1 MSQTLSEL
9 KRVPLF
15 RSDLQ
20 KYDLSRFSFSGRYGL
35 AGQALRLGIPGTEEL
50 HVAVLA
56 GVYHRDVAVEADLRI
71 IDVGKGETG
80 WGGYLIR
87 GYTVHTLGGYLIYL
101 RANGMVELLTLDQ
114 KRYDLGQVIDFR
126 PDEWTH
132 LGIEADETQLR
143 ISVRQRSNL
152 VQVDFPSAFWIGA
165 GHVALGVHDATVEFR
180 DITVDGEPTAVE
192 AAARQ

>member
-35 AGQALRLGIPGTEEL
+35 ADQALRLGVPGAEEL
-50 HVAVLA
+50 HVAVLG

-71 IDVGKGETG
+71 IDVGKEGTG

-87 GYTVHTLGGYLIYL
+87 GYTVHTLGGYLVYL

-114 KRYDLGQVIDFR
+114 KRYDLGQLADFR
-126 PDEWTH
+126 PDEWTR
-132 LGIEADETQLR
+132 LCIEADGTQLR
-143 ISVRQRSNL
+143 ISVRQRPNL

-165 GHVALGVHDATVEFR
+165 GHMALGVYDATVEFR
-180 DITVDGEPTAVE
+180 DLTVEGEPTTVS
-192 AAARQ
+192 AAERR

>member
-35 AGQALRLGIPGTEEL
+35 ADQALRLGVPGTEEL
-50 HVAVLA
+50 HVAVLG
-56 GVYHRDVAVEADLRI
+56 GVYHRDVVVEVDLRI
-71 IDVGKGETG
+71 IDVGKEETG
-80 WGGYLIR
+80 WGGCLIR
-87 GYTVHTLGGYLIYL
+87 GYTVHTLGGYLVYL
-101 RANGMVELLTLDQ
+101 RVNGMVELLTLDQ
-114 KRYDLGQVIDFR
+114 KRYDLGQLSDFR

-132 LGIEADETQLR
+132 LRIEADETLLR
-143 ISVRQRSNL
+143 ISVRQHSNL
-152 VQVDFPSAFWIGA
+152 VHVDFPSAFWIGT

-180 DITVDGEPTAVE
+180 DLTVDGEPTAVD
-192 AAARQ
+192 AADRR